1 MTIQSALLAILAS
14 SMQEDLGGSTAALAA
29 ARGQEGPRR
38 PSALSTLQSN
48 RSGGRSG
55 RGYSQLRGLKPAQ
68 RGGAGGAPS
77 GPTYQIA
84 GAVAEE
90 LKAAAL
96 AANRATGA
104 GAPGKWGLINTAGL
118 AKLPAPV
125 LGAVSSGPLSEEEAE
140 QLVALLT
147 GGELGAVADEGEIP
161 MEMRLAARKLAPDLS
176 PLQARLDPGMGAPDD
191 PTAGAIDEPRLRDWF
206 ERIDRSGDAAIT
218 YLEWRDHGGLTLEP
232 FRRLDTTR
240 EGLVSFEEFSRGIIA
255 NAVALG
261 STSVDPE
268 LVMAVFG
275 GPEESPTIPPAA
287 LSLEELSEEEVLR
300 RARAEVAAA
309 AAALE
314 AKAAMDAM
322 RQAGKGGDGGP
333 PAPRPPALLPLP
345 DRTPAPPDA
354 TPVPPA
360 DGGSGN

>member
-1 MTIQSALLAILAS
+1 M
-14 SMQEDLGGSTAALAA
+14 
-29 ARGQEGPRR
+29 RGIR
-38 PSALSTLQSN
+38 
-48 RSGGRSG
+48 
-55 RGYSQLRGLKPAQ
+55 PAQ

-84 GAVAEE
+84 GAVTQD
-90 LKAAAL
+90 LKAAAS

-104 GAPGKWGLINTAGL
+104 AAAGKWGLIDTSGL
-118 AKLPAPV
+118 AKLPAAV

-147 GGELGAVADEGEIP
+147 GGEAGTVADDGEIT
-161 MEMRLAARKLAPDLS
+161 MEMRLEARKLAPDLS
-176 PLQARLDPGMGAPDD
+176 SLQARLDPGTGAPED
-191 PTAGAIDEPRLRDWF
+191 PTTGTIDVPRLRDWF
-206 ERIDRSGDAAIT
+206 EQIDRSGDGAIS

-255 NAVALG
+255 NAVASG
-261 STSVDPE
+261 VTSVDHE
-268 LVMAVFG
+268 LVMAVLG
-275 GPEESPTIPPAA
+275 EAEAPPSDSPAA
-287 LSLEELSEEEVLR
+287 PSLEEWSEEEVLR

-333 PAPRPPALLPLP
+333 PAPRPPAVLTLPN
-345 DRTPAPPDA
+345 R

-360 DGGSGN
+360 SAPVPPADRGSGD